1 MSLMPCSM
9 TCKQI
14 SRSSSCH
21 VIKSKFCFFG
31 DQEHLPHV
39 LHHPQA
45 ANCCGCKLRKA
56 SLQQASFRRGLE
68 RLKSSSCYADA
79 LQKKGMCF
87 EAFAEDMGMD
97 MSSMTSFKRQN
108 MNQMFQNFLTN
119 ASFESFIKTMPAL
132 QPQGPDQNPYAKS
145 IEADFSSEI
154 NAALRNVNEATN
166 KPYPGL
172 QALEEPVSDHLPS
185 WKVLMDCISVRR
197 VVEHVKKIRKMIRLV
212 AGFGCQ

>member
-1 MSLMPCSM
+1 
-9 TCKQI
+9 
-14 SRSSSCH
+14 
-21 VIKSKFCFFG
+21 
-31 DQEHLPHV
+31 
-39 LHHPQA
+39 
-45 ANCCGCKLRKA
+45 
-56 SLQQASFRRGLE
+56 
-68 RLKSSSCYADA
+68 
-79 LQKKGMCF
+79 MCF

-154 NAALRNVNEATN
+154 NAALRNVNEATT

-172 QALEEPVSDHLPS
+172 QALEEPVSNHLTS
-185 WKVLMDCISVRR
+185 SKSCDGLYLRKKELEQNMSRR
-197 VVEHVKKIRKMIRLV
+197 
-212 AGFGCQ
+212 